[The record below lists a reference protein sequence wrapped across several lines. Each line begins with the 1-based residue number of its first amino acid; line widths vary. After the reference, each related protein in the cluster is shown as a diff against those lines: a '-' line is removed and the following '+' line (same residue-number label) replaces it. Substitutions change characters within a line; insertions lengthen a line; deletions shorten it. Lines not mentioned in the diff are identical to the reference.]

1 MKGLVHI
8 YCGDGKGK
16 TTAAAGLA
24 IRAAG
29 AGKKVLFVQFFK
41 DGTSSECG
49 ILSEVD
55 NITIMVCRR
64 HYGLFKRMSE
74 EEKRQAAEDYGAL
87 LDKALKEAP
96 SCSLLVLDEAVSA
109 CNHGIIS
116 EEKLAAFI
124 ENKPEGLELVLT
136 GRDPSERLLALA
148 DYVTEM
154 KKLRHP
160 FDEGVPAR
168 KGIEF

>member
-24 IRAAG
+24 VRAAG

-41 DGTSSECG
+41 DGTSSECDVLG
-49 ILSEVD
+49 KLD
-55 NITIMVCRR
+55 NITITVCHK

-74 EEKRQAAEDYGAL
+74 EEKRNAAEDYGAL
-87 LDKALKEAP
+87 LEKAISAAP
-96 SCSLLVLDEAVSA
+96 SFDLLVLDEAVSA
-109 CNHGIIS
+109 CNHGTVS
-116 EEKLAAFI
+116 EERLAAFI
-124 ENKPEGLELVLT
+124 ETRPETLEVVLT
-136 GRDPSERLLALA
+136 GRSPSERLLSLA

-154 KKLRHP
+154 IKIKHP

-168 KGIEF
+168 KGIEY